1 MKRLYF
7 LLFLIFSLIS
17 LSIAGNGIRRYS
29 YFSHQLN
36 ESSPSVSRF
45 NVKIQPAIFWATLG
59 VEVEYLVSP
68 KVTIALNVLG
78 KLGQTDRKNDIRPLK
93 QGDFLNNGFLAELIG
108 RYFIQLSKKK
118 LVLAPSGFYVQASVG
133 YSKMLYF
140 DGSTR
145 PFTLH
150 TRNRNI
156 KEPYFYQP
164 SLIIGGVGAGYQVE
178 LLPKKIIANLAVGA
192 QTNFDTKG
200 VFFCIYLSPSIGF
213 MF

>member
-7 LLFLIFSLIS
+7 LFCFTFILIS
-17 LSIAGNGIRRYS
+17 LSFAGNGIKCYS
-29 YFSHQLN
+29 YFPHHLK
-36 ESSPSVSRF
+36 EGTTSVSRF

-59 VEVEYLVSP
+59 IETEYLVSP
-68 KVTIALNVLG
+68 KITLALNVLG
-78 KLGQTDRKNDIRPLK
+78 KLGQTDPKNNIRPLK

-118 LVLAPSGFYVQASVG
+118 LVLAPSGFYIQAAVG
-133 YSKMLYF
+133 YSKLLYF
-140 DGSTR
+140 DGNTR

-150 TRNRNI
+150 TRNRDLKDPN
-156 KEPYFYQP
+156 FYQP
-164 SLIIGGVGAGYQVE
+164 SPIIGGLGAGYQVE
-178 LLPKKIIANLAVGA
+178 LLPKKIIANLAIGT

-200 VFFCIYLSPSIGF
+200 VFFSIYVSPSVGF

>member
-7 LLFLIFSLIS
+7 LFFLTFSLIS
-17 LSIAGNGIRRYS
+17 LSFAGNGIQGYS
-29 YFSHQLN
+29 YFPQQME

-59 VEVEYLVSP
+59 LEAEYLVSP
-68 KVTIALNVLG
+68 KITVAVNVLG
-78 KLGQTDRKNDIRPLK
+78 KLGQTDPKNNIRPLK
-93 QGDFLNNGFLAELIG
+93 QGDFLDNGFLAELIG

-118 LVLAPSGFYVQASVG
+118 IVLAPSGFYIQASVG
-133 YSKMLYF
+133 YSKLLYF
-140 DGSTR
+140 DGNTR

-150 TRNRNI
+150 TRNRNV

-164 SLIIGGVGAGYQVE
+164 SPIIGGVGAGYQVE

-192 QTNFDTKG
+192 QTNIDTKG
-200 VFFCIYLSPSIGF
+200 VFFSIYVSPSVGF